1 MQTSGVGIAGRNI
14 CVENHYY
21 KGLRDANVV
30 RVEFLPESSIAVRV
44 SSSNGMS
51 IGA

>member
-1 MQTSGVGIAGRNI
+1 MQTSSVGIAGRNI

-21 KGLRDANVV
+21 KELRDANVV
-30 RVEFLPESSIAVRV
+30 RVEFLPESSIVVRV
-44 SSSNGMS
+44 SISNGMN